1 MMAAY
6 LRKLAYA
13 SLDRRD
19 ADYEKIRTLDQLAAH
34 QERMRAFFVE
44 QLGGFP
50 ERTPLNART
59 VGRLSVDG
67 CRIEKVLYESRPHH
81 HVTALVYLPSSDGPH
96 AAVLVL
102 CGHQLKGKG
111 KEVYHGLCVLL
122 AKNGLAAMCFDPIGQ
137 GERHQVLTP
146 DGEPQFYASLDHMMT
161 GVGSI
166 LVGRNAATYMIWDGM
181 RAIDYLADRGDVDPQ
196 RIGCTGGSGG
206 GTQTSYLMA
215 LDLRIRCAAPRNYT
229 TSLRRLIDTIGP
241 QDAEQHIYRQIAC
254 GVGHGDFILMA
265 APTPVLLLTTT
276 WDAFDIQGAWE
287 TFREAKRAYT
297 RLGVPERI
305 DLVEG
310 DAGHRA
316 TPEMQT
322 ALVRWM
328 RRWLMDIDDDR
339 TVQHDV
345 ETESDDPLHCTLR
358 GQVMLIE
365 GVRSVFDLNADLE
378 AQQAEQR
385 RRFWQTASKQ
395 EALAKVRQIAGIR
408 PLADL
413 PPLTH
418 QTTGSVERSGHRV
431 DALLLHPEEGIT
443 LPALAFMPSSPDG
456 DAYLYLHGEGKHA
469 DARPGGPIEK
479 LVSAGHIVLA
489 VDPRGISAPPPPDSN
504 PEYATYF
511 GPGWKDYFLAYMLGK
526 TYVGMRAED
535 VLGCARFLAAYEADG
550 DLRRVHVI
558 GVGEAGPAVLHAAA
572 LEQDL
577 FESVVLRRSL
587 RSWAD
592 VVRTPV
598 TQNQLINTIHGV
610 LATYDLP
617 DLVAALPSEKITVL
631 EPVDASG
638 HPVAEAG

>member
-6 LRKLAYA
+6 LRGLACA

-19 ADYEKIRTLDQLAAH
+19 ADYEKIRTLDQLTAH

-59 VGRLSVDG
+59 VGRLNDDG
-67 CRIEKVLYESRPHH
+67 YRIEKVIYESQPHH
-81 HVTALVYLPSSDGPH
+81 HVPALVYLPPTDGPH

-102 CGHQLKGKG
+102 CGHQLRGKG

-122 AKNGLAAMCFDPIGQ
+122 AKNGLVAMCFDPIGQ

-146 DGEPQFYASLDHMMT
+146 DGEPRFYASLDHMMT

-166 LVGRNAATYMIWDGM
+166 LVGRNAATYMVWDGM
-181 RAIDYLADRGDVDPQ
+181 RAIDYLADRGDIDPQ

-206 GTQTSYLMA
+206 GTQTAYLMA
-215 LDLRIRCAAPRNYT
+215 LDPRIRCAAPRNYM

-241 QDAEQHIYRQIAC
+241 QDAEQNLHRQIAC
-254 GVGHGDFILMA
+254 GMGHGDFILMA

-276 WDAFDIQGAWE
+276 GDSFDIQGAWE

-297 RLGVPERI
+297 RLGVSERI

-322 ALVRWM
+322 TLVRWM
-328 RRWLMDIDDDR
+328 RRWLMDIDEDR

-345 ETESDDPLHCTLR
+345 ETESDDPLRCTPH
-358 GQVMLIE
+358 GQVMRIE
-365 GVRSVFDLNADLE
+365 GARSVFDLNADLE
-378 AQQAEQR
+378 AQQAGQR
-385 RRFWQTASKQ
+385 RRFWQTASKE

-408 PLADL
+408 PLAEL
-413 PPLTH
+413 SPLTH
-418 QTTGSVERSGHRV
+418 ETTGSLEGSGYRI
-431 DALLLHPEEGIT
+431 DALLLQPEQGIR
-443 LPALAFMPSSPDG
+443 LPALAFVPSRPDG
-456 DAYLYLHGEGKHA
+456 DAYLYLHDEGKHA
-469 DARPGGPIEK
+469 DAGPGGSVEK
-479 LVSAGHIVLA
+479 LVLEGHVVLA
-489 VDPRGISAPPPPDSN
+489 VDPRGINAPPPPDSN

-511 GPGWKDYFLAYMLGK
+511 GPGWKDFFLAYMLGK

-535 VLGCARFLAAYEADG
+535 LLACARFLAAYEAG
-550 DLRRVHVI
+550 APPRRVHVI
-558 GVGEAGPAVLHAAA
+558 GIGEAGPPVLHAAA
-572 LEQDL
+572 LEEDL

-587 RSWAD
+587 RSWSD

-598 TQNQLINTIHGV
+598 TQNHLINTIHGV

-617 DLVAALPSEKITVL
+617 DLVAALPPEKITVL
-631 EPVDASG
+631 EPVDAEG
-638 HPVAEAG
+638 RGVGDGA